1 MAITPTVAA
10 IIAAGGVE
18 RYAVAEGI
26 DPGAM
31 CRAVHRLR
39 AVYDFEFWC
48 ISCVKIFDKTS
59 GRLVPFKLRWAQLK
73 LVRILLC
80 DLFAGKPVRIVLL
93 KARQWGGSTVVQMFM
108 AWIQLF
114 HRSGWNSVIVAD
126 VEDQARTI
134 RAMYSRMARRHP
146 VEICSVQF
154 CNFEGSSKNK
164 MLVDRDCVV
173 SIGSMQKPDSLR
185 SGDMKMAHLS
195 EVGLWKK
202 TKERKPED
210 VIQTI
215 LGSVPREPFTVVG
228 VVSQKS
234 SFEPRIN
241 SVKDYA
247 MYVQESSGLAFVPTS
262 VWPVLYRLD
271 VRYLLDNGP
280 ERVDFHIYD
289 LQGNMQLTQRGT
301 NGATTSFDVSR
312 LPDGMYILKARCG
325 QANDSRKF
333 TVRHP

>member
-126 VEDQARTI
+126 VEDPARTI

-173 SIGSMQKPDSLR
+173 SIG
-185 SGDMKMAHLS
+185 A
-195 EVGLWKK
+195 
-202 TKERKPED
+202 
-210 VIQTI
+210 
-215 LGSVPREPFTVVG
+215 TV
-228 VVSQKS
+228 
-234 SFEPRIN
+234 
-241 SVKDYA
+241 A
-247 MYVQESSGLAFVPTS
+247 
-262 VWPVLYRLD
+262 
-271 VRYLLDNGP
+271 
-280 ERVDFHIYD
+280 
-289 LQGNMQLTQRGT
+289 QR
-301 NGATTSFDVSR
+301 
-312 LPDGMYILKARCG
+312 
-325 QANDSRKF
+325 
-333 TVRHP
+333 